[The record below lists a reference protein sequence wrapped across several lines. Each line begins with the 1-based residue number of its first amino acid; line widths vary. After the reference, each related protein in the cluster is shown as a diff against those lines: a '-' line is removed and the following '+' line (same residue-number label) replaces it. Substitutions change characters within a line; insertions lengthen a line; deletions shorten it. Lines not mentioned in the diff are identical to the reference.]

1 MEEFLHK
8 FKVQG
13 LSFVLF
19 SFPSLHLNFSSCAE
33 NCTCTESQTG
43 TEVDATYFSCDAYE
57 DLLNEEADDQG
68 ASWQNWNCR

>member
-33 NCTCTESQTG
+33 N
-43 TEVDATYFSCDAYE
+43 VE
-57 DLLNEEADDQG
+57 DLLPFVQFSSVQSLSPVQLFATP
-68 ASWQNWNCR
+68 